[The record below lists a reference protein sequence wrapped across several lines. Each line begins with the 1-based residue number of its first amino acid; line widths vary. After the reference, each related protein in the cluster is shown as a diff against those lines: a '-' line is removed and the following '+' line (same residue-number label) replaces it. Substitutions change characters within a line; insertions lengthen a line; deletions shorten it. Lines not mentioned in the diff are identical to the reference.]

1 MPLPFAHG
9 LLGASV
15 VAAIHPKPFGKYW
28 LPLLLSGFLAN
39 AADFDFALVFLL
51 GSKEFH
57 RGFTHSIMFAVVI
70 CAVYLLYF
78 GREKYRQALAYGL
91 AFASHFILD
100 FVTTKIGGGL
110 ELFFPFSK
118 ERIGLRWFG
127 LSEVPSKLSIL
138 EIFQAIGLELLL
150 FTPLFLI
157 VYFFKKRKA
166 RA

>member
-28 LPLLLSGFLAN
+28 FPLMVGGFLAN
-39 AADFDFALVFLL
+39 AADFDFTLVFLF

-57 RGFTHSIMFAVVI
+57 RGFSHSIMFAVVI
-70 CAVYLLYF
+70 CAVCLIYF
-78 GREKYRQALAYGL
+78 GWDKYRESLAYGM

-100 FVTTKIGGGL
+100 FVTTKFGGGL

-127 LSEVPSKLSIL
+127 LSEVPSKLSVL
-138 EIFQAIGLELLL
+138 EIFQAIALELLI
-150 FTPLFLI
+150 FTPIFLLI
-157 VYFFKKRKA
+157 YYLRKTNGK
-166 RA
+166 